1 MKLIPTGT
9 KREDCVQTPL
19 DVAESIVK
27 HFNPKGKILEPCKG
41 EGNFLKVLPENTLWC
56 EILEGKDFFDFNEKV
71 DWIVTN
77 PPYSIFRKFM
87 NHSME
92 VADEIIF
99 LITINHIWLKARLRD
114 IKKKGFGIKEII
126 LVDTPKTFPQSGF
139 QVGVI
144 HLSKGYK
151 GEIKYSETITK
162 TNSNI

>member
-9 KREDCVQTPL
+9 KRNDCVQTPIE
-19 DVAESIVK
+19 VTKQIVK

-41 EGNFLKVLPENTLWC
+41 EGNFLKVLPKETLWC
-56 EILEGKDFFDFNEKV
+56 EILEGKDFFDFNERV
-71 DWIVTN
+71 DWIITN

-92 VADEIIF
+92 LADEIVF

-114 IKKKGFGIKEII
+114 IKEKGFGIKEII
-126 LVDTPKTFPQSGF
+126 LLDTPKTFPSSGF

-151 GEIKYSETITK
+151 GNIKFI
-162 TNSNI
+162 